1 MMDLQN
7 VIIPLLLSYTTVFT
21 VLHGQKV
28 VTDLKVTGY
37 QGHDVTL
44 LCQYING
51 NTEDKILQMQWTWQN
66 ESSKYEIMVFS
77 TDHGLSLQDTFL
89 KDRVSFRKSSPPIY
103 EASIIIK
110 DVKMSD
116 QGVYSCAYTTFP
128 SGSHTGQTTLTVLE
142 DSPPVLSTAE
152 AVRIVTAVMLITM
165 ILTVVGYLF
174 LRNRRRAGS
183 NFTYYTPLGLWFH
196 SSSVKPC
203 IMMLFDQCF
212 TSLLDTTQS
221 PSDLQDVTYSDVTIL
236 KPGKANRSTSSSGD
250 IEYSAVSFSGRSGS
264 ASLRA
269 SANQTAL
276 GFHTAEQESVYAQVK
291 KD

>member
-77 TDHGLSLQDTFL
+77 MDHGLSLHDTFL

-142 DSPPVLSTAE
+142 D
-152 AVRIVTAVMLITM
+152 
-165 ILTVVGYLF
+165 
-174 LRNRRRAGS
+174 
-183 NFTYYTPLGLWFH
+183 
-196 SSSVKPC
+196 
-203 IMMLFDQCF
+203 
-212 TSLLDTTQS
+212 TTQS

-236 KPGKANRSTSSSGD
+236 KPGKANRSTSQL
-250 IEYSAVSFSGRSGS
+250 SF
-264 ASLRA
+264 
-269 SANQTAL
+269 
-276 GFHTAEQESVYAQVK
+276 
-291 KD
+291 

>member
-7 VIIPLLLSYTTVFT
+7 VIIPLLLSCTTVFT

-183 NFTYYTPLGLWFH
+183 NFTYYT
-196 SSSVKPC
+196 
-203 IMMLFDQCF
+203 
-212 TSLLDTTQS
+212 TQS